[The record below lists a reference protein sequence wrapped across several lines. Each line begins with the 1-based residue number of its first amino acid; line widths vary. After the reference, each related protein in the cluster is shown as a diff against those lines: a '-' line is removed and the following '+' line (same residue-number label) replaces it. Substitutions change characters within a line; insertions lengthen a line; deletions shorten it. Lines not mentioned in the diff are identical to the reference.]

1 MELAREQVLPSV
13 EERRRILDEAG
24 VILAEAQALAH
35 FLDTQRDGLVGLTQD
50 VPVSFEALEDGP
62 GFSMLERSIV
72 PRFFI

>member
-24 VILAEAQALAH
+24 IILAEAQALAR
-35 FLDTQRDGLVGLTQD
+35 FLDTQRDGQTGLRQD
-50 VPVSFEALEDGP
+50 VPVSFEALEDWP
-62 GFSMLERSIV
+62 GFAVFEPSIV

>member
-1 MELAREQVLPSV
+1 MDLAREQVLPSV

-35 FLDTQRDGLVGLTQD
+35 FLDTQRGGLEGLTQD
-50 VPVSFEALEDGP
+50 VPVSFEAVEDWP
-62 GFSMLERSIV
+62 GFAVLERHIM